1 MSGGGDRPD
10 HAWSTLLAFAAPGLV
25 GHDVSVWWERA
36 LVSVVRA
43 GTPRVLDGEIGSLVS
58 LLPVHGD
65 AEGVRTSGLVYPLHG
80 ERLPAGTGRGI
91 SNLVAT
97 APAAVSVDRGTLL
110 VVQPD
115 VLPATSP
122 RHTTTSDPEDPQR

>member
-1 MSGGGDRPD
+1 M
-10 HAWSTLLAFAAPGLV
+10 
-25 GHDVSVWWERA
+25 
-36 LVSVVRA
+36 SVVRG
-43 GTPRVLDGEIGSLVS
+43 GTPRVLDGDVGSLVS

-80 ERLPAGTGRGI
+80 ERLPAGTGRGV

-115 VLPATSP
+115 VLPAMAR
-122 RHTTTSDPEDPQR
+122 RHMTTPDPEDPQR